1 MVVVVVVVVDILK
14 KGKNYFWNFIK
25 IMVAVDILKKGKK
38 KYFRNISSIK
48 KNKRIKYKNERLW
61 SQWSSE
67 TRKKEKKEI

>member
-1 MVVVVVVVVDILK
+1 
-14 KGKNYFWNFIK
+14 
-25 IMVAVDILKKGKK
+25 MVAVDILKKGKK